1 MNVKSKGRGV
11 LTFREDKTDENC
23 GGVAQ
28 GNAKGGKDGLRSKC
42 VTVGAV
48 SSCWARKK
56 CVVHN
61 ALFADCCRSKQSL
74 KRLND
79 VINTQTTN
87 LLVCWRYAPI
97 RNGANMIK

>member
-11 LTFREDKTDENC
+11 LTFREDETDENC

-48 SSCWARKK
+48 SSCWAQKK

-61 ALFADCCRSKQSL
+61 ACICRLLPL
-74 KRLND
+74 KTKFEK
-79 VINTQTTN
+79 IE
-87 LLVCWRYAPI
+87 
-97 RNGANMIK
+97 